1 MFNDNDKKFYNKIIN
16 TVAMY
21 LAMYTDHINYSIKCY
36 TFYVIVFIVLN
47 DNQLKI
53 DMMSEN

>member
-1 MFNDNDKKFYNKIIN
+1 
-16 TVAMY
+16 MY
-21 LAMYTDHINYSIKCY
+21 QAMYTDHINYSIKCN

-53 DMMSEN
+53 DIMSEN